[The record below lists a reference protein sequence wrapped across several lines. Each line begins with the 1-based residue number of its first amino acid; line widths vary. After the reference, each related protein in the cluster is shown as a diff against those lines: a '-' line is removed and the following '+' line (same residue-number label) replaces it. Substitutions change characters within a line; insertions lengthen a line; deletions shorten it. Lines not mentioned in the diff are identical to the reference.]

1 VYRPAT
7 PGRGVSTYE
16 FRLPLEGEPETIGRF
31 AAQLREQLLDH
42 APGVLWQRVS
52 DCTDGTLYAALTIE
66 GPMEAAAQALTDAF
80 NATAAL
86 VPGVRHAG
94 T

>member
-1 VYRPAT
+1 M
-7 PGRGVSTYE
+7 STYE
-16 FRLPLEGEPETIGRF
+16 FRLPVDGEPQAVGRF

-42 APGVLWQRVS
+42 APDVYWQRVS
-52 DCTDGTLYAALTIE
+52 DLTDGSLYVALAVE
-66 GPMEAAAQALTDAF
+66 GPMEKAAQALTDAF
-80 NATAAL
+80 NATAVL